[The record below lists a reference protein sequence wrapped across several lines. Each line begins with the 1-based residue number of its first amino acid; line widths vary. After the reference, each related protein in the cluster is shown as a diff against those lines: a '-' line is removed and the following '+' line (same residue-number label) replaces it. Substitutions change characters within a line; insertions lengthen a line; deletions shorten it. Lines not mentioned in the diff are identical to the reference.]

1 MIARLIFKEIGGR
14 FQNAAGTIDSDK
26 NMYYGAKGCAP
37 SDKLGKMGSQGG
49 QGAQGGLGGL
59 SGGGAGL
66 STDSLMGGAG
76 AGGMGAGDASSG
88 VDFSSIG
95 EAASAM
101 A

>member
-59 SGGGAGL
+59 SGGGAG
-66 STDSLMGGAG
+66 

>member
-14 FQNAAGTIDSDK
+14 FQNAAGTINSDK

-37 SDKLGKMGSQGG
+37 SDKLGDGMSGG
-49 QGAQGGLGGL
+49 M
-59 SGGGAGL
+59 SGGAGL
-66 STDSLMGGAG
+66 STGNLMGGAG

-88 VDFSSIG
+88 VDFSSMG

>member
-1 MIARLIFKEIGGR
+1 MALFRMIMKEIGGR

-49 QGAQGGLGGL
+49 QGGLGSI

-66 STDSLMGGAG
+66 STDSLVGGAG
-76 AGGMGAGDASSG
+76 ASGMGAGDASSG
-88 VDFSSIG
+88 VDFSSMG
-95 EAASAM
+95 EAASAI